1 MSRHRHVEHREEED
15 MARTVV
21 IVAALDTKGEET
33 TLIRDVIES
42 RDLESLVVDVGVLGE
57 PAIPAHVT
65 RAEVASAAGVDLAD
79 LVQAQEKG
87 RAMEVMTRGVAEVAG
102 RLHGEGRLD
111 GIIGIGGSAGT
122 TIASSA
128 MRALPVGVPKLIVS
142 TVASGDTRPYV
153 GTKDITMMYSV
164 VDIAGINR
172 ISGRIL
178 TNAAAAIAG
187 MVTVEVPAFPVRP
200 LLAAS
205 MFGNTTT
212 CVDRARKGLEGAGYE
227 VLVFHATGAGGQTME
242 SLIADGFIEGVLD
255 VTTTEWADELC
266 GGVFSAGPH
275 RLEAAGAAGIPQ
287 VIAPGCVDM
296 VNFGAPETVPDRYR
310 DRKIYPWNPNVTLMR
325 TTPQENAELGR
336 ILAEKAN
343 TSRGP
348 VVIMLPLNGVSQLDS
363 PGGEFWLPEADAALF
378 DAIRR
383 HVRPDVTLVE
393 VEQNINDAA
402 FADRASGLLLEM
414 LGARVPATGR

>member
-1 MSRHRHVEHREEED
+1 